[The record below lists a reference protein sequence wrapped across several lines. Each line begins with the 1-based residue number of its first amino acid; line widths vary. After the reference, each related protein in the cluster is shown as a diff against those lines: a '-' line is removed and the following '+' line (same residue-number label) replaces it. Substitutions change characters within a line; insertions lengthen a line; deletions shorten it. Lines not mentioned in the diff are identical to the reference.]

1 MAKADV
7 YKRQGFQVVST
18 NYFQATGQP
27 VKASILSL
35 MRQVILLVPLIVI
48 LPVFMGLDGVL
59 YAGPIAD
66 LGSGVVV
73 AVFVVFEMRRLNR
86 WITETKGQRAP
97 AGAAGEP
104 AHGC

>member
-1 MAKADV
+1 
-7 YKRQGFQVVST
+7 
-18 NYFQATGQP
+18 
-27 VKASILSL
+27 

-73 AVFVVFEMRRLNR
+73 AVFVIFEMRRLNR

>member
-1 MAKADV
+1 MRIYLGAVFCA
-7 YKRQGFQVVST
+7 GFQVVST

-97 AGAAGEP
+97 AGAAGER
-104 AHGC
+104 CV

>member
-1 MAKADV
+1 
-7 YKRQGFQVVST
+7 
-18 NYFQATGQP
+18 
-27 VKASILSL
+27 
-35 MRQVILLVPLIVI
+35 
-48 LPVFMGLDGVL
+48 MGLDGGL